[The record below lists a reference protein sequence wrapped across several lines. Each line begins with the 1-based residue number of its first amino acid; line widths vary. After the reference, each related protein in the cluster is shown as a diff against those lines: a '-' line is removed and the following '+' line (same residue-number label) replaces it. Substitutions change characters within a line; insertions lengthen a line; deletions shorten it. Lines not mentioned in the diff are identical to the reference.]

1 MVFDGMSG
9 RARRRRAGAS
19 AGAPP
24 AGPGRRAR
32 HMGADPRRRRRPIW
46 TSRSTGCSPVS
57 ATVRTCR
64 CTASIPG
71 PDYADWLQAPTCRAR
86 PSRCGPISATTR
98 CWSSS
103 NGSSTAWPSSS
114 ARCEAGMSDGGV
126 RVERDGAVATIWLDR
141 PAKRNAMS
149 YAMWAALA
157 DACRRLAASPVVRV
171 VVVRGAGGHFCAGAD
186 VGDLLAE
193 RSPGS
198 PTFMEVNL
206 NAENA
211 LATMP
216 KPTIAYVEGDCIGG
230 GCAIAIDCDLRIAV
244 DGARFGIT
252 PAKLGVVYPARVD
265 RARRPAARAGG
276 GQAAAVHRA
285 VDRHRDGAAHR
296 PRRRGPQRRE
306 AHPLCSASCA
316 PSWSS
321 GPCCRRLSSKE
332 MLAAVAAGGS
342 VPAGLE
348 AALDEGRGGRRR
360 PARRRRRVRRAPSA
374 ERSPGRR
381 S

>member
-1 MVFDGMSG
+1 
-9 RARRRRAGAS
+9 
-19 AGAPP
+19 
-24 AGPGRRAR
+24 
-32 HMGADPRRRRRPIW
+32 
-46 TSRSTGCSPVS
+46 
-57 ATVRTCR
+57 
-64 CTASIPG
+64 
-71 PDYADWLQAPTCRAR
+71 
-86 PSRCGPISATTR
+86 
-98 CWSSS
+98 
-103 NGSSTAWPSSS
+103 
-114 ARCEAGMSDGGV
+114 MSDGGV

-252 PAKLGVVYPARVD
+252 PAKLGVVYPARSIERVGQLLG
-265 RARRPAARAGG
+265 PAAAKQLLFTGRLIDTATALRIGLVG
-276 GQAAAVHRA
+276 EVHSAEGAPAVLGELCAELVERSLLSQA
-285 VDRHRDGAAHR
+285 
-296 PRRRGPQRRE
+296 
-306 AHPLCSASCA
+306 
-316 PSWSS
+316 
-321 GPCCRRLSSKE
+321 SSKE

-348 AALDEGRGGRRR
+348 AHWTKVAADSGDLREGVAAFAERR
-360 PARRRRRVRRAPSA
+360 PPNFTW
-374 ERSPGRR
+374 PD
-381 S
+381 